1 MGLFSGLAETL
12 GKAGAKTG
20 AKTVSKDAAE
30 AAAKKSILTTIKNN
44 PKAALGAAGLLGLGL
59 YANTTGNPS
68 KAIEPGQT
76 VSAGGQA
83 VGATDPTGTAA
94 PDAGGDGSGSTTPAK
109 SGNGS
114 VLVYGGFAVG
124 ALLLVIALLFVL
136 KKKNPAMGMGMQYF
150 PQAYAPMP
158 QPQFY
163 PGMMPGR
170 F

>member
-1 MGLFSGLAETL
+1 MGLFSGLGETFA
-12 GKAGAKTG
+12 KAGAKTG
-20 AKTVSKDAAE
+20 AKTATKEATE
-30 AAAKKSILTTIKNN
+30 AAAKKSILTTLKNN

-76 VSAGGQA
+76 VSDGGQA
-83 VGATDPTGTAA
+83 VGATDSTGTAA
-94 PDAGGDGSGSTTPAK
+94 PDKGGHGSDTGGGG
-109 SGNGS
+109 GNS
-114 VLVYGGFAVG
+114 VLVFGGFAVG

-136 KKKNPAMGMGMQYF
+136 RKKPSGFAQPGMGYF

-158 QPQFY
+158 PPQFY